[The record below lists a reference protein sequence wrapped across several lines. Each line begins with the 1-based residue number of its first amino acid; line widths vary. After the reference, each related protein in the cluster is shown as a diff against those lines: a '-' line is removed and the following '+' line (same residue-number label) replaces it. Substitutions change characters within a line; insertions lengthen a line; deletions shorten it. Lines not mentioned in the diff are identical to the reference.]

1 MSIII
6 ELGIGI
12 GIAIAVYKLQAR
24 TSKLAEELLSRI
36 SFMTSRV
43 DSLLEQRRVDEQSK
57 KAFECKR
64 IIDHLVYIQKKELEL
79 KEYLTDYISGDTTSE
94 QLQYFI
100 KQNFMPIAKYRIR
113 EIEDATRQLGDKLSD
128 NRLRLD
134 FLSYIEAFLNL
145 SETVMVDGKKQN
157 DDDLESF
164 IISINLQ
171 LRRVQEFLT
180 RFRKEIEQNDDSASS
195 LYPYLLLI
203 YDPGFIAQDRQHSK
217 MRLEALM
224 QFFSIHIAIFK
235 TVY

>member
-1 MSIII
+1 MAFDIPNWVAVII

-12 GIAIAVYKLQAR
+12 GIAIIVFRIQAK

-57 KAFECKR
+57 KAFECTR
-64 IIDHLVYIQKKELEL
+64 IIDHLEYIQKKELEL
-79 KEYLTDYISGDTTSE
+79 KDYLTDFISGDTTRE

-100 KQNFMPIAKYRIR
+100 KQNFMPIAKYRIH
-113 EIEDATRQLGDKLSD
+113 EIEDATRQLGDKLND
-128 NRLRLD
+128 NKLRLD

-145 SETVMVDGKKQN
+145 SETVMVDGKRQN

-171 LRRVQEFLT
+171 VRRVQEFLT
-180 RFRKEIEQNDDSASS
+180 RFHKEIEQNDDSA
-195 LYPYLLLI
+195 
-203 YDPGFIAQDRQHSK
+203 K
-217 MRLEALM
+217 
-224 QFFSIHIAIFK
+224 
-235 TVY
+235 

>member
-1 MSIII
+1 MSSFDIPNWVATII

-12 GIAIAVYKLQAR
+12 VIAIVVYRLQTK
-24 TSKLAEELLSRI
+24 TSKLAEELLSKI

-43 DSLLEQRRVDEQSK
+43 DSVLEQRRADEQSK
-57 KAFECKR
+57 KDFECKR
-64 IIDHLVYIQKKELEL
+64 IIDHLEYIRKKELEL
-79 KEYLTDYISGDTTSE
+79 KEYLTEYISGDTTSE

-128 NRLRLD
+128 NKLRLE

-145 SETVMVDGKKQN
+145 SETVVVDGKQQN
-157 DDDLESF
+157 EDDLESF

-180 RFRKEIEQNDDSASS
+180 RFRNEIKENDNSA
-195 LYPYLLLI
+195 
-203 YDPGFIAQDRQHSK
+203 K
-217 MRLEALM
+217 
-224 QFFSIHIAIFK
+224 
-235 TVY
+235 

>member
-1 MSIII
+1 MLKNGTFKEIILLDMSSFDIPNWVATII

-12 GIAIAVYKLQAR
+12 VIAIVVYRLQTK
-24 TSKLAEELLSRI
+24 TSKLAEDLLSKI

-43 DSLLEQRRVDEQSK
+43 DSVLEQRRVDEQSK

-64 IIDHLVYIQKKELEL
+64 IIDHLEYIRKKELEL
-79 KEYLTDYISGDTTSE
+79 KEYLTEYISGDTTGE

-128 NRLRLD
+128 NKLRLE

-145 SETVMVDGKKQN
+145 SETVVVDGKQN
-157 DDDLESF
+157 EDDLESF

-180 RFRKEIEQNDDSASS
+180 RFRNETNEKDNSA
-195 LYPYLLLI
+195 
-203 YDPGFIAQDRQHSK
+203 K
-217 MRLEALM
+217 
-224 QFFSIHIAIFK
+224 
-235 TVY
+235 